1 MFYTDPLTMYQ
12 LISEAYG
19 DYLIE
24 HHNHLA
30 VGLPLLYDAALNA
43 RVVSFCHGLFELDEN
58 SIIEIQIIDLKSLTI
73 SIEINRYGII
83 RKVFIT
89 ITSIL
94 FTKSTL
100 YTYHSRR
107 THLGL
112 PIYGIYQQ
120 RYDFVMASDLL
131 QIGAYIKELHAS

>member
-24 HHNHLA
+24 HHSHLA
-30 VGLPLLYDAALNA
+30 V
-43 RVVSFCHGLFELDEN
+43 
-58 SIIEIQIIDLKSLTI
+58 
-73 SIEINRYGII
+73 
-83 RKVFIT
+83 
-89 ITSIL
+89 
-94 FTKSTL
+94 
-100 YTYHSRR
+100 
-107 THLGL
+107 GL